1 MSRLVNHLSVRPRL
15 MIALVA
21 GVLAFAIL
29 PGAISL
35 TTRSLVGWNVSV
47 WLYLVLI
54 SVMMVSADHEKLR
67 QVAVA
72 QAGAAVTVLGIAIVA
87 AIASLAGIAAELAQ
101 AKVPGA
107 RYALPHLMFAIATV
121 AGSWALVP
129 TLFALTYASQYY
141 EVAHG
146 HGLKFPDA
154 SVTFKPDYGD
164 FLYFAFTIA
173 VASQTADVSITSQP
187 MRRLVLLHSVMSFV
201 FNAAVLAFTIN
212 VAASTF

>member
-1 MSRLVNHLSVRPRL
+1 M
-15 MIALVA
+15 MIALGA
-21 GVLAFAIL
+21 GVLAFAIV
-29 PGAISL
+29 PGTVGL
-35 TTRSLVGWNVSV
+35 MTRSLMGWNVSV

-54 SVMMVSADHEKLR
+54 GVMMVRADHEKLR

-72 QAGAAVTVLGIAIVA
+72 QAGAAVTVLCIAIVA

-101 AKVPGA
+101 AKEIGA

-129 TLFALTYASQYY
+129 TLFALTYASRYY

-154 SVTFKPDYGD
+154 SATFKPDYGD

>member
-1 MSRLVNHLSVRPRL
+1 M
-15 MIALVA
+15 MIALGA

-29 PGAISL
+29 PGTLSL
-35 TTRSLVGWNVSV
+35 TIRSLMGWNVSV
-47 WLYLVLI
+47 WLYLVLT
-54 SVMMVSADHEKLR
+54 SVMMVRADHEKLR

-87 AIASLAGIAAELAQ
+87 AVASLAGIASELAQ
-101 AKVPGA
+101 AKVPGTPYVFA
-107 RYALPHLMFAIATV
+107 HLLFAVATV
-121 AGSWALVP
+121 AGSWTLVP

-146 HGLKFPDA
+146 HGLKFPEA
-154 SVTFKPDYGD
+154 SAAFKPDYGD

-212 VAASTF
+212 VAAGMF